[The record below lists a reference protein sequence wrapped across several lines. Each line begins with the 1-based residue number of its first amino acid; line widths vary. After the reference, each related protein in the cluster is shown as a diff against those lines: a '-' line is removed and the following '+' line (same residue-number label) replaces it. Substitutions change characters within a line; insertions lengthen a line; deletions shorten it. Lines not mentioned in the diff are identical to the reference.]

1 MNDKENW
8 WKKNWPFVLGSVLFA
23 HSAYQLIKA
32 LVNQVVLINTHIN
45 GERYSIFLM
54 GDPLYPS
61 KVASIIII
69 FVIIYSWLFSTRLL
83 KFQPLAW
90 RLTQFLIM
98 LGGVVGHFLWHVTAN
113 TYQHV
118 IPYFE
123 TRLTEVFIDHTGMRS
138 VLINNTEHFFWLL
151 VSLPY
156 MCVFLVLLY
165 IGGLFTKD
173 QNDIVEAF
181 REFKWS
187 GRWLQKISDVEKRE
201 VWPDVELGPDIVSK
215 EIVVQ
220 PGRDRTLN
228 GIIIGSIGTGKTA
241 ALALPKINQDLHH
254 MTKFINSYPRI
265 SQLENYHS
273 EEVKGMYLNGISIIE
288 PSNDLCQKA
297 FQLVQAHNIPEQS
310 ITYINPLDKNTPS
323 INPMKGPVDKVAE
336 AFAMVI
342 EGLNES
348 GDGGNFFFEQS
359 QRNHLKHYIYLLKLH
374 DPEKEVTFDMLLDM
388 YNNSQLVRR
397 MHVLLKAR
405 IPKDIDSMEDRDDR
419 NHWKIV
425 QQIDEWFDQNLLP
438 KTIRT
443 PQGEITEK
451 IQEGEY
457 RGEDKYYDAKAE
469 YVQGLRN
476 ILNDVGANP
485 LIRRVLFGKSDFD
498 FDQHLEAGGV
508 LLVNTAKGELSG
520 LANVLGKIVLLSL
533 QNAVFRRPP
542 NTSTFHHILIDEA
555 PDYLYQP
562 FREFPAQSRKY
573 KVIVTV
579 IMQTIA
585 QLADRYGEHYME
597 TLIGTLRNRFVY
609 GDLPAFDSQYF
620 SKMFGEKWEY
630 EESTNEMSVSPLQDN
645 PMTRAGSTFQKVRD
659 VALTEAEI
667 MFQREFECA
676 VKIVANNRP
685 MPVRRIKANFVP
697 KEQFKKADILVDD
710 DAAAIWLEERA
721 GITSDPIDDV
731 INLEPIENDLE
742 GIPTENSTTEPTHE
756 PATENQQVFEEEVEK
771 SISQR
776 HDEMPKDSVVYT
788 APPTSRL
795 RSKTKQ
801 YVYHESPED
810 EQLIQG
816 EEEVA
821 ATLQIINEKDTP
833 TVPETIEETVLSVAS
848 TLPNEPEEKKQSWN
862 KAVDVEPL
870 ANWSQTL
877 KSEPTN
883 KNAIEPTKEKNE
895 STKLPPS
902 PLNDKEKDFLN
913 EIVKFI
919 DE

>member
-1 MNDKENW
+1 
-8 WKKNWPFVLGSVLFA
+8 
-23 HSAYQLIKA
+23 
-32 LVNQVVLINTHIN
+32 
-45 GERYSIFLM
+45 M

-61 KVASIIII
+61 KVASIIIM
-69 FVIIYSWLFSTRLL
+69 VMLIYSWLFSTRLS
-83 KFQPLAW
+83 KFQPLGW
-90 RLTQFLIM
+90 RLTQFLVMI
-98 LGGVVGHFLWHVTAN
+98 GGVVGHFLWHVTAN

-123 TRLTEVFIDHTGMRS
+123 SRLSEVFIEHVGMRS
-138 VLINNTEHFFWLL
+138 VLFNNTEHFFWLL

-156 MCVFLVLLY
+156 MVVFLIILY
-165 IGGLFTKD
+165 VGGLYTKD

-181 REFKWS
+181 REFTWS
-187 GRWLQKISDVEKRE
+187 GRWLQKIADVEKRE
-201 VWPDVELGPDIVSK
+201 VWPDVELGPDIENN

-254 MTKFINSYPRI
+254 ITKFINSYPRI
-265 SQLENYHS
+265 SKHENYHS

-323 INPMKGPVDKVAE
+323 INAMKGPVDKVAE

-374 DPEKEVTFDMLLDM
+374 EPEKEVTFDMLLDM

-405 IPKDIDSMEDRDDR
+405 IPKDIDSIEDRDER

-451 IQEGEY
+451 VQEGEY

-645 PMTRAGSTFQKVRD
+645 PMTRSGSTFQKVKN
-659 VALTEAEI
+659 VALSEADI

-676 VKIVANNRP
+676 VKIVVNNRP

-697 KEQFKKADILVDD
+697 KEQFKKAAVLVDD
-710 DAAAIWLEERA
+710 EAAAIWLEERA
-721 GITSDPIDDV
+721 GITSNPIDDV
-731 INLEPIENDLE
+731 IDIEPIEDE
-742 GIPTENSTTEPTHE
+742 VEVVPETTLLSQSKEQLGDSHE
-756 PATENQQVFEEEVEK
+756 KSFEEEVER

-776 HDEMPKDSVVYT
+776 LDEMPKDSVVYT

-795 RSKTKQ
+795 RSKVKRE
-801 YVYHESPED
+801 VEPIILLED
-810 EQLIQG
+810 VILEAK
-816 EEEVA
+816 EEAAVA
-821 ATLQIINEKDTP
+821 VELEENHPFVLEDTTANTHTHTQRETIDSSQSKDKNHR
-833 TVPETIEETVLSVAS
+833 PETLDA
-848 TLPNEPEEKKQSWN
+848 EPIT
-862 KAVDVEPL
+862 D
-870 ANWSQTL
+870 WSQTL
-877 KSEPTN
+877 KGEPVSEE
-883 KNAIEPTKEKNE
+883 KREKEADEERLN
-895 STKLPPS
+895 TKLPVS
-902 PLNDKEKDFLN
+902 SLNDKEKGFLD
-913 EIVKFI
+913 EIVKFV

>member
-1 MNDKENW
+1 
-8 WKKNWPFVLGSVLFA
+8 
-23 HSAYQLIKA
+23 
-32 LVNQVVLINTHIN
+32 
-45 GERYSIFLM
+45 M